1 MKIAVTADGP
11 TLDSKVDSR
20 FGRCQYFII
29 ADSGTLEFEAL
40 ENSSSMAGGGAG
52 ISASQ
57 MIAGKKVD
65 TVLTGNCGPNA
76 YQALSAAGIK
86 VVTEVSG
93 KVRDAIERYKSGNL
107 TVSAQPNVATHFGM
121 SGSIITETPSM
132 SASCESATS

>member
-20 FGRCQYFII
+20 FGRCLYFIVV
-29 ADSGTLEFEAL
+29 DPETLEFEAL
-40 ENSSSMAGGGAG
+40 ENSSSVAGGGAG

-57 MIAGKKVD
+57 IIAGKKVD
-65 TVLTGNCGPNA
+65 AVLTGNCGPNA

-93 KVRDAIERYKSGNL
+93 KVREAIKGYKLGKLN
-107 TVSAQPNVATHFGM
+107 VSAQPNVAAHYGV
-121 SGSIITETPSM
+121 G
-132 SASCESATS
+132 ASRR